1 MALKNQNNV
10 LTKEQTDEIIKEVD
24 YLGNGK
30 INYSEFLAATFDITE
45 FLNSKEGDKKL
56 RSIFQQFDTDNTG
69 FISGRNIEH
78 AMEKLGRSVSKTEI
92 ESIMK
97 AHNTSSSGRLGF
109 EEFSQIFNQEGKKV

>member
-1 MALKNQNNV
+1 MIEASKLTNMALKNQNNV

-92 ESIMK
+92 ESIM
-97 AHNTSSSGRLGF
+97 
-109 EEFSQIFNQEGKKV
+109 